1 MSGTSLGLWTPR
13 SGLRATLHGPYSRE
27 IRYTTVAE
35 GHAYW
40 DAKGSVEYDSKMAS
54 NIEVGVKT
62 GSSWTIEGSVTLGSV
77 ISVSTGYTNRGPHYA
92 KQWRVP
98 IEYKKSRETWKCN
111 YGRNTYYRYKI
122 TPTRYKVPAGG
133 ATGKYGKD
141 VRHLDGYSGW
151 NRSPRIRRAYVPPNS
166 HFQLT
171 KNRSVK
177 WSGAVSAHGVKLGAS
192 TQYDRDHKQRIT
204 AGGRTYSRHDIW
216 GKNDRVD
223 GKPGVFYSY

>member
-1 MSGTSLGLWTPR
+1 MAIRADAGITSRCPR
-13 SGLRATLHGPYSRE
+13 KRHPGRGPP
-27 IRYTTVAE
+27 
-35 GHAYW
+35 G
-40 DAKGSVEYDSKMAS
+40 
-54 NIEVGVKT
+54 
-62 GSSWTIEGSVTLGSV
+62 TLGFQAINACGNGARAV
-77 ISVSTGYTNRGPHYA
+77 LPKGHD
-92 KQWRVP
+92 
-98 IEYKKSRETWKCN
+98 
-111 YGRNTYYRYKI
+111 YGRNTCYRYKI

-141 VRHLDGYSGW
+141 VRHLDGHSGW

>member
-1 MSGTSLGLWTPR
+1 MGRDRPHHGHSGPDDPEGECAEECGDAQDGARAPGALGFQAISACGNGAR
-13 SGLRATLHGPYSRE
+13 
-27 IRYTTVAE
+27 TVLP
-35 GHAYW
+35 
-40 DAKGSVEYDSKMAS
+40 KGRD
-54 NIEVGVKT
+54 
-62 GSSWTIEGSVTLGSV
+62 
-77 ISVSTGYTNRGPHYA
+77 
-92 KQWRVP
+92 
-98 IEYKKSRETWKCN
+98 

-141 VRHLDGYSGW
+141 VRHLDGHSGW

-192 TQYDRDHKQRIT
+192 TQYDRDHKQRI
-204 AGGRTYSRHDIW
+204 GRRAHLLTPRHL
-216 GKNDRVD
+216 GEE
-223 GKPGVFYSY
+223 